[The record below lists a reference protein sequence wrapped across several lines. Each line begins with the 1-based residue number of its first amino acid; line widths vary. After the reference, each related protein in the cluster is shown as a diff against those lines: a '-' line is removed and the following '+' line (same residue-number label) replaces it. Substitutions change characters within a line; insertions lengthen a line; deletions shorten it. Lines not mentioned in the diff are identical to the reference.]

1 MLRFVFGWILIFSLS
16 HQANAGVLVRCPDL
30 KKGEST
36 SGWQVYGKLQQV
48 DFSRVLISAIN
59 ILGTNTVTC
68 KYKSSLNLV
77 RLGNFQPGGNNSLW
91 HPINQGG
98 ITFLQCS
105 ATTDS
110 CQFFSA

>member
-1 MLRFVFGWILIFSLS
+1 VLRFVFSWILIFSLFQ
-16 HQANAGVLVRCPDL
+16 QANAGALVSCPDL
-30 KKGEST
+30 KKGESA
-36 SGWQVYGKLQQV
+36 SGWQVYGQLQKAN
-48 DFSRVLISAIN
+48 FNRVLVSAIN

-68 KYKSSLNLV
+68 KYESSLNLV
-77 RLGNFQPGGNNSLW
+77 KLGNFQPGSNSSLW

-105 ATTDS
+105 ATTDL